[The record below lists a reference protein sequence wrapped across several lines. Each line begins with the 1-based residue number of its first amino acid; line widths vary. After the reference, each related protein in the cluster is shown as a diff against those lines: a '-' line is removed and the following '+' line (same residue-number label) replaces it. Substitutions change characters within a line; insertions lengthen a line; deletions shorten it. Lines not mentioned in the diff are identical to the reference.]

1 MNPNY
6 VIIFKKNLDKLS
18 SAGFIIPMEEVSW
31 LSPIIVVLKKN
42 RRLQIYVDF

>member
-6 VIIFKKNLDKLS
+6 VIIFKQNLNKLS
-18 SAGFIIPMEEVSW
+18 SAGFIIQVEEVSW

-42 RRLQIYVDF
+42 GKIQIYVDF